1 MEVTPAAPVIARGTT
16 LQLAATARRTDGTTR
31 PVTALVDWSSSDP
44 AVARFDQPD
53 APGRV
58 TAVGTGTVTLRAA
71 WLPDGTTGN
80 VTLVVTDA
88 ALVSL
93 SLTPAAAATPLGLA
107 RSFTATGTFTDGS
120 TQDLTESVT
129 WTAWPTG
136 VATISNAT
144 SSRGVAT
151 SLAPGSATITAT
163 HPGSGIAGTADFTVT
178 TAELVAIGVT
188 PTSPSVPLGLTRA
201 FTATGTYTD
210 GTTQDLTGSVTW
222 SSSATGIAGI
232 SNAVGSQGVA
242 TTLSLGSTTITA
254 TDQATGLAGSTPL
267 TVNSAALVAVAV
279 TPTRPAVPLGL
290 TRAFTATGTYTDGST
305 QDLTTAVTWTAW
317 PTGFAAVSNAM
328 GSQGLATSLATGS
341 TTITATDPA
350 SGLAD
355 STPLTVTAATLV
367 ALAVT
372 PTNPSVPLGLT
383 QAFTAT
389 GTYSN
394 GTIQDLTTAVTWSSL
409 AMTIAPISNADGSRG
424 VATTLAAGSTTIT
437 ATDPASGLADSAGL
451 TVTTAQ
457 LVSIGVTPT
466 NPSVPLGLT
475 QAFTATGTYTDG
487 TTQDLTGSV
496 TWSSWPAG
504 IAAISNAEGFR
515 GVATSLASGNTTITA
530 THPATGIADSTPLTV
545 SSAVLL
551 SLAVTPT
558 NPSVPLGVTQTFT
571 ATGTYTDGTTQ
582 DLTGSVTWS
591 SWAAG
596 IAGMSNAAADRGIAS
611 TLAPGATTITATDPA
626 SGIAGSTAFTV
637 TTAQLVSL
645 AVTPSNPSVPLG
657 LTRAFTATGTYTD
670 GTTQDLT
677 SAVMWSSFITAVAS
691 ISNADGSRGLATT
704 LANGSTTI
712 TATDPTT
719 SIAGGTGLTVTAAQ
733 LASLAVTPSN
743 STVPL
748 GLTRVFTATGTYTDG
763 TTQDLTTSVTWSS
776 SSTAVA
782 TISNAEGSQVVGTTL
797 ATGSTI
803 ITATHPATGIAGS
816 TALTVTGAALVSIAV
831 APANPTIVTGQTQA
845 FTAVGTYTDGTTQN
859 VTATVTWSSYAIAI
873 AAISNAAGTRGLA
886 TALSA
891 GTTTITA
898 ADPASG
904 ITATTSLSAVQWS
917 PLAIAPALWLDAAD
931 PATIILAT
939 GVSEWRDKSGNGRH
953 FTQPTPASQP
963 AYSASSFFGQPGLT
977 FDGTND
983 IMNLTGI
990 NPIIANQTHGVYWV
1004 FRRLGNGVGND
1015 AYRPVIGLRHVNG
1028 TSDIG
1033 ALHYVKNGNL
1043 LGASYPYFFTPGTF
1057 AYDLSSGNAYGNA
1070 EGHVMAFQAN
1080 ATSAATGWQVHR
1092 NGTLEGTTSGIAAP
1106 NASVDGYTLGAQ
1118 INPLRYSNVIVA
1130 EVLLVVNTDQATRQR
1145 IEGYLAWK
1153 WGLTANLP
1161 AGHPFKSAPP

>member
-1 MEVTPAAPVIARGTT
+1 MKTVRPVSLASMRIALGVAAVMQGAPAGLRRIRSALLATLLVLLAACGTEPDDPPTHAVEVTPAAPVIARGTT

-31 PVTALVDWSSSDP
+31 PVTTLVDWSSSDP

-71 WLPDGTTGN
+71 WLPEGTTGN

-163 HPGSGIAGTADFTVT
+163 HPGSGIAGTANFTVT

-210 GTTQDLTGSVTW
+210 RTTHDLTGSVTW
-222 SSSATGIAGI
+222 A
-232 SNAVGSQGVA
+232 
-242 TTLSLGSTTITA
+242 
-254 TDQATGLAGSTPL
+254 
-267 TVNSAALVAVAV
+267 
-279 TPTRPAVPLGL
+279 
-290 TRAFTATGTYTDGST
+290 
-305 QDLTTAVTWTAW
+305 
-317 PTGFAAVSNAM
+317 
-328 GSQGLATSLATGS
+328 
-341 TTITATDPA
+341 
-350 SGLAD
+350 
-355 STPLTVTAATLV
+355 
-367 ALAVT
+367 
-372 PTNPSVPLGLT
+372 
-383 QAFTAT
+383 
-389 GTYSN
+389 
-394 GTIQDLTTAVTWSSL
+394 
-409 AMTIAPISNADGSRG
+409 
-424 VATTLAAGSTTIT
+424 
-437 ATDPASGLADSAGL
+437 
-451 TVTTAQ
+451 
-457 LVSIGVTPT
+457 
-466 NPSVPLGLT
+466 
-475 QAFTATGTYTDG
+475 
-487 TTQDLTGSV
+487 
-496 TWSSWPAG
+496 SWPAG

-515 GVATSLASGNTTITA
+515 GVATTLASGNTTITA

-582 DLTGSVTWS
+582 DLTGSVTWA
-591 SWAAG
+591 SWPAG
-596 IAGMSNAAADRGIAS
+596 IAGMSNAAANRGIAS
-611 TLAPGATTITATDPA
+611 TLATGATTITATDPA
-626 SGIAGSTAFTV
+626 SGIVGSTTFTV

-743 STVPL
+743 SSVPL
-748 GLTRVFTATGTYTDG
+748 GLTRAFTATGTYSDG

-782 TISNAEGSQVVGTTL
+782 TISNADGSRGIATSL
-797 ATGSTI
+797 ATGITT

-816 TALTVTGAALVSIAV
+816 TVLTVTGAALVSIAV
-831 APANPTIVTGQTQA
+831 APADLTIVTGQTQA

-859 VTATVTWSSYAIAI
+859 VTATVTWSSSAIAI

-939 GVSEWRDKSGNGRH
+939 GVGEWRDKSGNGRH

-983 IMNLTGI
+983 IMHLTGI

-1043 LGASYPYFFTPGTF
+1043 LGASYPYFFSPGTF
-1057 AYDLSSGNAYGNA
+1057 SYDLSSGNAYGNA

-1080 ATSAATGWQVHR
+1080 ATTAATGWQVHR
-1092 NGTLEGTTSGIAAP
+1092 NGTLEGTTSGIATP

-1130 EVLLVVNTDQATRQR
+1130 EVILVVNTDQATRQR

-1153 WGLTANLP
+1153 WGMTANLP